1 MGKDIKGAAGDLE
14 RIADKLT
21 AGGNAKDAA
30 RDLERVER
38 AYGLQA
44 ELGARFGARASTDMK
59 RALDTVSSLSSN
71 DTPVRRATAIAFI
84 NGSAARA
91 RS

>member
-1 MGKDIKGAAGDLE
+1 MGKDIRNAAGDLE
-14 RIADKLT
+14 RIADNLT
-21 AGGNAKDAA
+21 RGGNAKDAA

-38 AYGLQA
+38 SYGLRA
-44 ELGARFGARASTDMK
+44 ALGARFGARAEADVK
-59 RALDTVSSLSSN
+59 RALDTVRSLSSN
-71 DTPVRRATAIAFI
+71 DSPVRRATAITFI